1 MVMKYIK
8 KVIVHPADNEKY
20 SEVEI
25 IKRDKVKSTLEKL
38 GAVRIK
44 INIDEL
50 KDITFELSE
59 EEIEEFK
66 DKLKGRIKNTKY
78 IQY

>member
-1 MVMKYIK
+1 MKYIK
-8 KVIVHPADNEKY
+8 KVIVHPADNDKY

-25 IKRDKVKSTLEKL
+25 IKRDKAKSTLKKL

-44 INIDEL
+44 IDINEL
-50 KDITFELSE
+50 KNITFELSE

-66 DKLKGRIKNTKY
+66 DKLKGSIKDAKY
-78 IQY
+78 IKY